1 MVANNKQFQE
11 DTATTATNTSSI
23 DITTEDETTK
33 LKNGI
38 RRIVVRYLCGA
49 CAIQCLAWMEG

>member
-23 DITTEDETTK
+23 DVTTEDETTK

-38 RRIVVRYLCGA
+38 RRIVVRYLC
-49 CAIQCLAWMEG
+49 